1 MTIFQY
7 FICPVLSDFKQFFI
21 VSSFKKIFYPPPED
35 SELCLTLRQLCTSSV
50 ALILGHLETAKWLIL
65 EFMFAENQNYYPI
78 TDLVS
83 GRRPMYTV
91 ISAYHSA
98 DYTREIQHILVLSA
112 LKLVE
117 RRKYFVGLVTALLW
131 QILHLLSSTKKH
143 KHFIFSENDPFSYLN
158 ILS

>member
-1 MTIFQY
+1 MTYHF
-7 FICPVLSDFKQFFI
+7 CKDLND
-21 VSSFKKIFYPPPED
+21 
-35 SELCLTLRQLCTSSV
+35 TSSV
-50 ALILGHLETAKWLIL
+50 PLILMHFVNGEWLIL

-131 QILHLLSSTKKH
+131 QILHLL
-143 KHFIFSENDPFSYLN
+143 F
-158 ILS
+158 

>member
-1 MTIFQY
+1 M
-7 FICPVLSDFKQFFI
+7 
-21 VSSFKKIFYPPPED
+21 
-35 SELCLTLRQLCTSSV
+35 
-50 ALILGHLETAKWLIL
+50 LGNLVTAKCLVL
-65 EFMFAENQNYYPI
+65 EFMFGENQNYYPI

-98 DYTREIQHILVLSA
+98 DYTREIQLILVLSA

-131 QILHLLSSTKKH
+131 QILH
-143 KHFIFSENDPFSYLN
+143 
-158 ILS
+158 